1 MTVIMPEGVPVL
13 GNTAVKWV
21 AALADPDSP
30 TVTEINA
37 AAPAT
42 LDLSCYLFAE
52 GWGPTQDVSKGAAP
66 RRLCQRVQFER
77 FSATT
82 LQLEDLRYIINPQ
95 GAAGSDGKKAY
106 EALTEGANGYFV
118 ERLGLDARTDDWD
131 TGDFVNVIP
140 VTLGPR
146 MIVGDTD
153 ENGDFS
159 VMQPVSVRSARFDNV
174 QIVA

>member
-1 MTVIMPEGVPVL
+1 VPVL

-30 TVTEINA
+30 TVTEVNA

-42 LDLSCYLFAE
+42 LDLSCYLLAE
-52 GWGPTQDVSKGAAP
+52 GWEPTHDVSKGAAP

-77 FSATT
+77 FSSTT
-82 LQLEDLRYIINPQ
+82 LQLADLRYIINPQ
-95 GAAGSDGKKAY
+95 GAAASDGKKAY
-106 EALTEGANGYFV
+106 EALTEGLNGYFV
-118 ERLGLDARTDDWD
+118 ERLGLDARTDAWSV
-131 TGDFVNVIP
+131 GEFVNVIP

-146 MIVGDTD
+146 LIAGDTD
-153 ENGDFS
+153 ENGDYT

-174 QIVA
+174 ALLA